1 MKRERL
7 RFDVFGRRIDVERT
21 DQGWVA
27 FVPGADGKRHRA
39 QISIPPEFSSDEV
52 GRYLGD
58 LFHESASP
66 EHSTVRLL
74 ETGRLSAGEDA
85 QVSRRAPPNKRL

>member
-1 MKRERL
+1 MRAERL

-21 DQGWVA
+21 EEGWRA
-27 FVPGADGKRHRA
+27 FVPGTDGKRRPAH
-39 QISIPPEFSSDEV
+39 ISIPPEFNVDEV

-66 EHSTVRLL
+66 EHPSVRLL
-74 ETGRLSAGEDA
+74 
-85 QVSRRAPPNKRL
+85 

>member
-1 MKRERL
+1 MRGEHL

-21 DQGWVA
+21 EEGWAA
-27 FVPGADGKRHRA
+27 FVPGADGKRRRA
-39 QISIPPEFSSDEV
+39 QISIPPEFRADEV

-66 EHSTVRLL
+66 EHPTVRLL
-74 ETGRLSAGEDA
+74 
-85 QVSRRAPPNKRL
+85 